1 MSVNQASDDGGDIVV
16 DARSVARLIEDI
28 NRVLLR
34 EFRDVWVYGEVSKVT
49 NAASGHCYFDLID
62 DESDDKSVLS
72 VKLFRGVR
80 QALATKLR
88 EHQIDI
94 VSGIKVRIR
103 GTPDVFATNGSFGFK
118 MSDVDPRFT
127 LGDLAAKRQ
136 EIVDRLKKDGSY
148 DRNKK
153 TTLPL
158 VPLGIGLVTSKGS
171 AAHADFMKTIEQSGI
186 GFRVSLC
193 DVRVQGDGS
202 AADIASAITWLSSFD
217 DVDLVAVVR
226 GGGSKTDLA
235 AFDDELVARAIATCP
250 KPVFTGIGHEVDT
263 SIADEVAYSWNKTPT
278 ACAVAIVDQVAKFMQ
293 RVDLAV
299 RRMATLVLAALASS
313 ERRVADAVG
322 RLRTLRT
329 STLHAAT
336 RRIDVLASD
345 LKSHDPVVLMRRGW
359 SITYDKDGRVVSSVK
374 GAKKGSVLVTRLA
387 DGSIESTVASTTKS
401 LAFPV
406 NNEKET

>member
-1 MSVNQASDDGGDIVV
+1 RTEIFTRGDRPDVLFGLMVKFSNGTRTEVEKYGFVKRGDEAVKHLFRVATGLDAQILGDLQIISQVKQAYDLAASSHTLDASMHRLMQSVFRAHKRSRTETTLGSGAATTAYAAVQASRQALGALEGRD
-16 DARSVARLIEDI
+16 
-28 NRVLLR
+28 VLL
-34 EFRDVWVYGEVSKVT
+34 VGTGEVGKVT

-158 VPLGIGLVTSKGS
+158 VPLGIGLVTSNGS
-171 AAHADFMKTIEQSGI
+171 AAYADFMKTIEQSGI

-202 AADIASAITWLSSFD
+202 AAEIASAITWLSSFD

-278 ACAVAIVDQVAKFMQ
+278 ACAIAIIQ
-293 RVDLAV
+293 RV
-299 RRMATLVLAALASS
+299 
-313 ERRVADAVG
+313 
-322 RLRTLRT
+322 
-329 STLHAAT
+329 
-336 RRIDVLASD
+336 
-345 LKSHDPVVLMRRGW
+345 
-359 SITYDKDGRVVSSVK
+359 
-374 GAKKGSVLVTRLA
+374 
-387 DGSIESTVASTTKS
+387 
-401 LAFPV
+401 
-406 NNEKET
+406 